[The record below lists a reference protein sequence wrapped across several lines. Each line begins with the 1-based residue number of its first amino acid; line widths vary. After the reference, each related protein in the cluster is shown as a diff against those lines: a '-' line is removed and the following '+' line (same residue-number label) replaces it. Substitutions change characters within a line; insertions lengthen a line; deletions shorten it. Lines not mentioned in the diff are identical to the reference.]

1 MREALDN
8 FFSSLSPE
16 AGWWV
21 TAVLL
26 TFIVIREV
34 RLLFFYRGRF
44 NPLPAIVV
52 VLVLGGAVYYFQP
65 SAFKDVV
72 DSVDEAVGIV
82 VDESKTA
89 GEGLLAVGF
98 SQESS
103 PSKPKGTPYIGK
115 VRRVIDGDTFDLLIN
130 RDKHR
135 IRFAR
140 IDAPEK
146 SQPHGRTSTRALKK
160 LIDNEVVTVY
170 VTKVDRYDRLI
181 GTVFYEETD
190 VGSWMIEQG
199 HAWWYRQYSNSR
211 TLALSERTA
220 REQRLGLWA
229 SENPVPPWDW
239 RRGVRRSDYSQE
251 SVENVVEAREQLR
264 CGSKKY
270 CGQMNSCE
278 EAKFYLNVCGLKRLD
293 GDSDGVP
300 CEAMCR

>member
-1 MREALDN
+1 M
-8 FFSSLSPE
+8 SSNKPCSQTDSP
-16 AGWWV
+16 
-21 TAVLL
+21 
-26 TFIVIREV
+26 
-34 RLLFFYRGRF
+34 
-44 NPLPAIVV
+44 PL
-52 VLVLGGAVYYFQP
+52 
-65 SAFKDVV
+65 
-72 DSVDEAVGIV
+72 
-82 VDESKTA
+82 
-89 GEGLLAVGF
+89 
-98 SQESS
+98 
-103 PSKPKGTPYIGK
+103 
-115 VRRVIDGDTFDLLIN
+115 
-130 RDKHR
+130 HR
-135 IRFAR
+135 
-140 IDAPEK
+140 K
-146 SQPHGRTSTRALKK
+146 STRALKK

-220 REQRLGLWA
+220 REQRLGLWGG
-229 SENPVPPWDW
+229 ENPVPPWDW

-278 EAKFYLNVCGLKRLD
+278 EAKFYLNVCGLTRLD

-300 CEAMCR
+300 CEAKCR